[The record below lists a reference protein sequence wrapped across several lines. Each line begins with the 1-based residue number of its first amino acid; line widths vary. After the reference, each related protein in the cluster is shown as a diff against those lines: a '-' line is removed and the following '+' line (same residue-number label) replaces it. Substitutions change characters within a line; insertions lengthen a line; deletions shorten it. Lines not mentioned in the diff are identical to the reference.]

1 MKDYLNLL
9 EEESGFS
16 TIFHFDR
23 KDVDR
28 CLNSDLIPT
37 HSCRGNLNVASN
49 NDEIRSAFI
58 AWNYDSERR
67 VETREFED
75 IRGNDGVVSIF
86 FFEAYLR
93 ADLDTGVREGD
104 EVTPNYDPMLAKLIV
119 WAPSRPKA
127 LQKMRRALDE
137 FVVLGTTT
145 NIEFLRDLCDA
156 TPVIDG
162 STTTTTIDD
171 LWPNGWSP
179 PAAPML
185 EEASLLAAAS
195 AETLGLHRRTSTG
208 SSDDAGGPPSPFT
221 TIQRR
226 FP

>member
-1 MKDYLNLL
+1 MNTRIQVEHPVTELVT
-9 EEESGFS
+9 G
-16 TIFHFDR
+16 
-23 KDVDR
+23 VDIVR
-28 CLNSDLIPT
+28 EQLRIAGGKPM
-37 HSCRGNLNVASN
+37 SCGPLM
-49 NDEIRSAFI
+49 
-58 AWNYDSERR
+58 
-67 VETREFED
+67 
-75 IRGNDGVVSIF
+75 IRGHAIEVRLYAEDAANGFLPSIGPLSMF
-86 FFEAYLR
+86 RPPEGPGIR
-93 ADLDTGVREGD
+93 LDTGVREGD

-119 WAPSRPKA
+119 WAPSRPEA

-145 NIEFLRDLCDA
+145 NIEFLRNLCDA

-195 AETLGLHRRTSTG
+195 AETLGLHRRTSTA